1 MNTEPAP
8 PRPAAE
14 IPPRVGPQ
22 VNLNARPG
30 QRLLLAIQVGR
41 DGAVRI
47 SSRGPAG
54 WRAVLRS
61 GRLYAGIGL
70 LLAAAVLLIGL
81 TRFPAQVTPD
91 EVYPSLRAVE
101 LIRNGFEGEDGALLP
116 AFLRGGTP
124 YELGTGVYLQV
135 LPQLFRPNTLT
146 WIRACNVLLGLL
158 AGLLMAA
165 WLRFGLRLRYS
176 WVLLPLLA
184 GTPAWFYFSRTGLD
198 IMLAASLLLA
208 ALSCYGFYRSGRLG
222 FIYGAVTLAMLA
234 FYAEPAARLAVPTT
248 VLLLTLLDWQYH
260 RSHWRLMRRAQILT
274 AALCLPL
281 IIFLLRHPD
290 GMLQELA
297 ASGSYLVSNISNWQ
311 KVGQFFLAL
320 LNTVDPIAWLAVD
333 PNLPVVDRM
342 GPYPP
347 FPLLLALFTIWGGWL
362 AVQRL
367 HRPEYRLLWI
377 GLLSAGVG
385 AAPFGG
391 KLPQILPAAPLLA
404 AFAVIGLHAAL
415 DWLAQR
421 WRKMPGWL
429 PAPALLLAA
438 GGGSLILLFSALTGS
453 RNWLQDYGREGL
465 QFGAAQVYGAAQ
477 AYADS
482 HPQRKVLV
490 WSEWSNDPDA
500 LRRFFAPYH
509 LERIQNGFLDPFLYR
524 RDPAIGQ
531 YAFLLPADLYTQ
543 IQTSGKFD
551 IGTIKSIPYP
561 NGRPAFALVELAYT
575 PQFEQILAQES
586 AERRALVTGEVKLGN
601 DPVTVRYPALDIGV
615 PGNLFDGSRVSLVRT
630 AAANPLVVEL
640 IFPQPRR
647 LQGVLLL
654 LGAEPIKVTAILNPE
669 DGGKRLVYSLQ
680 TKASDTMKE
689 AQVDFDG
696 AHLVSSLRLEVL
708 DEEAGEPAHVH
719 LWEIQLVE
727 SLE

>member
-1 MNTEPAP
+1 MNTDPAP
-8 PRPAAE
+8 PRPDAE
-14 IPPRVGPQ
+14 ISPRIGTQ
-22 VNLNARPG
+22 IDLRARPG
-30 QRLLLAIQVGR
+30 QRLSLEVQAGPR
-41 DGAVRI
+41 RAVRVL
-47 SSRGPAG
+47 SRGPTG
-54 WRAVLRS
+54 WRAALRS
-61 GRLYAGIGL
+61 ERLYAGFGL
-70 LLAAAVLLIGL
+70 LLAAAVLLLGL

-101 LIRNGFEGEDGALLP
+101 LIWNGFKGEDGVLLP
-116 AFLRGGTP
+116 AFLRGSTP
-124 YELGTGVYLQV
+124 YGLGTGVYLQV

-158 AGLLMAA
+158 AGLLLAA
-165 WLRFGLRLRYS
+165 WLRFGLRLRHS
-176 WVLLPLLA
+176 WVLLPLIA
-184 GTPAWFYFSRTGLD
+184 GMPAWFYFSRTGLD
-198 IMLAASLLLA
+198 IALAASLLIA
-208 ALSCYGFYRSGRLG
+208 ALGCYGFYRSGRLG
-222 FIYGAVTLAMLA
+222 FIYGAVVLAMLA
-234 FYAEPAARLAVPTT
+234 FYAAPAARLAVPTA

-260 RSHWRLMRRAQILT
+260 HSHWRLVRRAQILT

-320 LNTVDPIAWLAVD
+320 LNTVNPIAWLVAD
-333 PNLPVVDRM
+333 PNLPVVYRM

-347 FPLLLALFTIWGGWL
+347 FPLLLAPFTIWGGWL
-362 AVQRL
+362 AIQRF
-367 HRPEYRLLWI
+367 HRHEYRLLWI

-391 KLPQILPAAPLLA
+391 KLPHLLFAAPLLA
-404 AFAVIGLHAAL
+404 AFAVIGLHAGL
-415 DWLAQR
+415 EWLTHR
-421 WRKMPGWL
+421 WQKMPGWL

-438 GGGSLILLFSALTGS
+438 GGGSLILLFNALTGS

-465 QFGAAQVYGAAQ
+465 QFGAPQIYGTAQ
-477 AYADS
+477 AYAKS
-482 HPQRKVLV
+482 HPDRSVLV
-490 WSEWSNDPDA
+490 WPEWSTDPDA

-509 LERIQNGFLDPFLYR
+509 LEWIQNGFLDPFLYR

-531 YAFLLPADLYTQ
+531 YAFLLPADKYEQ
-543 IQTSGKFD
+543 IQSSGKFD
-551 IGTIKSIPYP
+551 IVPIESIPYP
-561 NGRPAFALVELAYT
+561 NGQPAFALVELAYS
-575 PQFEQILAQES
+575 PQFERILAQES
-586 AERRALVTGEVKLGN
+586 AERRALVTGEVQLGN
-601 DPVTVRYPALDIGV
+601 EPVTVRVSALDIGV
-615 PGNLFDGSRVSLVRT
+615 PANLFDNSRVSLVRT

-640 IFPQPRR
+640 IFPQPRYLR
-647 LQGVLLL
+647 GVLLL
-654 LGAEPIKVTAILNPE
+654 LGAEPINVTAILNPGT
-669 DGGKRLVYSLQ
+669 GGKPLIYSLQ

-696 AHLVSSLRLEVL
+696 AYLVSSLRLEVL

-727 SLE
+727 PLE